1 MIKVYIISN
10 MYPSKDDAYYGVFV
24 KNFYNSMVESPEIE
38 IVSTSFIRGRGK
50 SFLSKLLKYFTFY
63 ISILFKSLFIRY
75 DIVYVHNVSHSIL
88 PLYPVLL
95 KRLFTKIR
103 IIINPHGEDMVITH
117 KIDGILLKLSL
128 PFIKR
133 ADQIVAPSSYY
144 ADLITA
150 LYKLNPKKVFISPSG
165 GVDLSI
171 FRVLEIKQPITIPC
185 MRIGFVSRIDGD
197 KGWDVLLHA
206 LSILVVFDQF
216 KSLKV
221 SFVGRGTDVNNFL
234 ELVDSL
240 KLSDHVEYL
249 GFKSHTQL
257 PEIINTFDVFV
268 FPTKM
273 KESLGLVGLE
283 SMACGI
289 PVIASNQGGMSDYVK
304 DGINGFIFK
313 CGDHISLSNALQF
326 FFNLSIEEVLAMK
339 KNALETAKLFSS
351 NNVKNNM
358 IKNLISIKK

>member
-1 MIKVYIISN
+1 

-24 KNFYNSMVESPEIE
+24 KNFYNSMIESPEIE

-50 SFLSKLLKYFTFY
+50 SFLSKLMKYIGFY
-63 ISILFKSLFIRY
+63 ISIFFKSLFIRY

-95 KRLFTKIR
+95 KRAFTKIK

-133 ADQIVAPSSYY
+133 ADQIIAPSSYY
-144 ADLITA
+144 AGLITS
-150 LYKLNPKKVFISPSG
+150 LYQLNSKKIFISPSG
-165 GVDLSI
+165 GVNLSI
-171 FRVLEIKQPITIPC
+171 FRVLEKQPVNITG
-185 MRIGFVSRIDGD
+185 MKIGFVSRIDAD
-197 KGWDVLLHA
+197 KGWDILLHA
-206 LSILVVFDQF
+206 LSTLVTIDQF

-221 SFVGRGTDVNNFL
+221 SFVGRGTDVNRFL
-234 ELVDSL
+234 ELIDTL
-240 KLSDHVEYL
+240 NLSAHVEYL

-283 SMACGI
+283 SMACGV

-304 DGINGFIFK
+304 DGVNGFTFK
-313 CGDHISLSNALQF
+313 CGDYFSLSNVLEN
-326 FFNLSIEEVLAMK
+326 FFNLSTGEVLDMK
-339 KNALETAKLFSS
+339 KNALETAKVFSS

-358 IKNLISIKK
+358 IANLISIKNK